1 MNIAREYE
9 NITNISNIAHK
20 HKKQLVAETVQM
32 YNVQMYGGPTV
43 LPDSLVASGRS
54 RVGRFLAGQQGG
66 CRVKCRAG
74 EPEQAGREPSAMG
87 VRYKLLQNLCLQST
101 S

>member
-1 MNIAREYE
+1 MNIAREKIRKYHE
-9 NITNISNIAHK
+9 YIKYTTKNTI
-20 HKKQLVAETVQM
+20 QLVAETVQM

-66 CRVKCRAG
+66 CRVECR
-74 EPEQAGREPSAMG
+74 
-87 VRYKLLQNLCLQST
+87 
-101 S
+101 

>member
-1 MNIAREYE
+1 
-9 NITNISNIAHK
+9 
-20 HKKQLVAETVQM
+20 M

-66 CRVKCRAG
+66 CRVECRAG

-87 VRYKLLQNLCLQST
+87 VRYQLTDNYINPLGGCFN
-101 S
+101 

>member
-1 MNIAREYE
+1 
-9 NITNISNIAHK
+9 
-20 HKKQLVAETVQM
+20 M

-66 CRVKCRAG
+66 GVGWNVGRAG
-74 EPEQAGREPSAMG
+74 GPEQAGREPSAMG
-87 VRYKLLQNLCLQST
+87 VRYQLMGVRYQLITPRHSGAGVRPHGCR
-101 S
+101 